1 MPPGLFEH
9 HFLFHVVT
17 SALEKTQNSEIF
29 ILKNVVKL
37 FQIVKCCSYNKEMQ
51 KMQNCKLNKGAKS
64 CHTNSH
70 LEKCKAMNES
80 SENNLKHTDMLL
92 NSGKKKKKLQKRDL
106 EVTIDVFLQ

>member
-1 MPPGLFEH
+1 
-9 HFLFHVVT
+9 
-17 SALEKTQNSEIF
+17 
-29 ILKNVVKL
+29 
-37 FQIVKCCSYNKEMQ
+37 MQ

-64 CHTNSH
+64 CHTNSR

-80 SENNLKHTDMLL
+80 SENNLKHADMLL

>member
-1 MPPGLFEH
+1 
-9 HFLFHVVT
+9 
-17 SALEKTQNSEIF
+17 
-29 ILKNVVKL
+29 
-37 FQIVKCCSYNKEMQ
+37 MQ

-64 CHTNSH
+64 CHTNSR

-80 SENNLKHTDMLL
+80 SENNLKHADTLL

>member
-1 MPPGLFEH
+1 
-9 HFLFHVVT
+9 
-17 SALEKTQNSEIF
+17 
-29 ILKNVVKL
+29 
-37 FQIVKCCSYNKEMQ
+37 MQ

-80 SENNLKHTDMLL
+80 SENNLKHADTLL